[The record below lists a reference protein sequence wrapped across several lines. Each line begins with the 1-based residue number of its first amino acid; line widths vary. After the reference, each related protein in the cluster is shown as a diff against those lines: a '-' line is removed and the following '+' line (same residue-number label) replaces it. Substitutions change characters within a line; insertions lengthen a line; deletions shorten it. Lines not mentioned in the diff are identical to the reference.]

1 MQLTRTFNH
10 LMTENLAW
18 GPWYQ
23 SRLTAIP
30 ELLTVTFIVDQVD
43 FLN

>member
-1 MQLTRTFNH
+1 MQLTRTFNY

-23 SRLTAIP
+23 SRLIVIP